1 MKGVIADCLGKLVS
15 NKFGKEK
22 WQDSLELA
30 GLPPYTSFLA
40 TQDIP
45 DESIMKVIESVC
57 KVLDINLQQAAD
69 VFGDYW
75 MNDYAPHIYG
85 VYYRQ
90 SKSAKQFLLNM
101 DDVHRMTTENIPNAH
116 PPRFTYEWEDD
127 DTLIMNYESKRGLII
142 FLIGLIKGV
151 GKYYKENLEVKQMGD
166 NRVQVVFS

>member
-127 DTLIMNYESKRGLII
+127 DTLIMNYESKRGLIV

>member
-127 DTLIMNYESKRGLII
+127 DTLIMNHESKRGLIV

>member
-127 DTLIMNYESKRGLII
+127 DTLIMNHESKRGLII

>member
-127 DTLIMNYESKRGLII
+127 DTLIMNYESKRGLIV

-166 NRVQVVFS
+166 